1 MHRSSFRIATAAL
14 PFVLI
19 ILAGCDAESLT
30 APLSAPTLSRS
41 AHSVDNAPRLLL
53 CPTTRSYVA
62 RGTIGPNG
70 GSIRVAGHR
79 LTIPPGV
86 LTVPTRFTMTA
97 PSGPEVKLEL
107 SANGA
112 EHYRFAAPVVVTI
125 SYDRCTRQH
134 WPPTP
139 ATAWYVEGG
148 RLVERMRGND
158 DRRRNAVSFRTN
170 HFSTYTVAY

>member
-1 MHRSSFRIATAAL
+1 MHRSSFRTATAVV

-19 ILAGCDAESLT
+19 VLAACDAESPT
-30 APLSAPTLSRS
+30 TPLSSPTLSRS
-41 AHSVDNAPRLLL
+41 AHSVANAPSLII
-53 CPTTRSYVA
+53 CPTTQSYVA
-62 RGTIGPNG
+62 RGTIGPRG
-70 GSIRVAGHR
+70 GSIHVAGHR
-79 LTIPPGV
+79 LTIPRGV
-86 LTVPTRFTMTA
+86 LTAPTHFTLTA

-139 ATAWYVEGG
+139 ATAWYVESG

-158 DRRRNAVSFRTN
+158 DRRRRAVTFRTN